1 MSKGVGSG
9 DKLARG
15 AARATYSTTE
25 GGITQDKWAQAFDDY
40 NPEEFKNAPNQSSIR
55 TASDSDTDLSSTG
68 DVSTD
73 VGEVVPGDRPEIDGF
88 GN

>member
-15 AARATYSTTE
+15 ASRATFSTTE
-25 GGITQDKWAQAFDDY
+25 GGVTQDKWAQAFDDY
-40 NPEEFKNAPNQSSIR
+40 NPEEFKNAPEKTRLRSSD
-55 TASDSDTDLSSTG
+55 ASLQEAG
-68 DVSTD
+68 DVSA
-73 VGEVVPGDRPEIDGF
+73 EPSEIIPGDRPEIDGF

>member
-25 GGITQDKWAQAFDDY
+25 GGITQDVWSKAFDDY
-40 NPEEFKNAPNQSSIR
+40 NPEEFKNAPSKSSQR
-55 TASDSDTDLSSTG
+55 SSDAGLDTPGVLG
-68 DVSTD
+68 IG
-73 VGEVVPGDRPEIDGF
+73 VGEAQQDEPITR
-88 GN
+88 